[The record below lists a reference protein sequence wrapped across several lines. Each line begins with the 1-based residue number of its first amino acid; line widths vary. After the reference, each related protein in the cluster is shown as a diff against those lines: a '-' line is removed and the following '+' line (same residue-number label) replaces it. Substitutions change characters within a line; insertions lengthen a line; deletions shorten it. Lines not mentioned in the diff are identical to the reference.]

1 MTKQYVTIL
10 LSGLFSQVA
19 IAQSTQT
26 FEAYSQQIP
35 GTDVSFRM
43 VPIKGGSFKLGSP
56 DGEKGRNKDEG
67 PARKIELSDFWMGA
81 TEVTFDEYD
90 VFADAEK
97 DKTPVP
103 DGTTRPSP
111 PYIDLTLGM
120 GKAGGF
126 PANSMSQ
133 YAAMKYC
140 QWLYFKTGI
149 FYRLP
154 TAAEWEY
161 ACRAGST
168 TAYPFGEDGAQL
180 KDYAWFSGNS
190 SQKYHKVGQ
199 LKPNAWGLYDMLGN
213 VEEWTLD
220 QYDEKGIANATEK
233 DPQAIAG
240 TKVSGLLKGGSFQ
253 DDAQLLR
260 SAARIKS
267 DPIWNRRDPQIP
279 KSVWWN
285 ADAPFVGFRIVR
297 PAKQPGKEEAE
308 KFYNEMIAKY
318 KGAR

>member
-111 PYIDLTLGM
+111 PTLTL
-120 GKAGGF
+120 
-126 PANSMSQ
+126 P
-133 YAAMKYC
+133 
-140 QWLYFKTGI
+140 W
-149 FYRLP
+149 
-154 TAAEWEY
+154 EW
-161 ACRAGST
+161 A
-168 TAYPFGEDGAQL
+168 
-180 KDYAWFSGNS
+180 
-190 SQKYHKVGQ
+190 
-199 LKPNAWGLYDMLGN
+199 
-213 VEEWTLD
+213 
-220 QYDEKGIANATEK
+220 
-233 DPQAIAG
+233 
-240 TKVSGLLKGGSFQ
+240 
-253 DDAQLLR
+253 
-260 SAARIKS
+260 
-267 DPIWNRRDPQIP
+267 
-279 KSVWWN
+279 
-285 ADAPFVGFRIVR
+285 R
-297 PAKQPGKEEAE
+297 PAV
-308 KFYNEMIAKY
+308 F
-318 KGAR
+318 RLTV